1 MRKTAP
7 RPVTEIDL
15 VELRA
20 VINRLLDHVIKT
32 RGVRTVALETPYYWE
47 VPAPDRYNVEAEPA
61 ELEVGNLA
69 DDWAFVSNILQ
80 GSSQPVGY
88 QLTELAPL
96 LDYVGQALAN
106 ELGPSGG

>member
-1 MRKTAP
+1 MAP

-20 VINRLLDHVIKT
+20 VVNRLLDHVIKT
-32 RGVRTVALETPYYWE
+32 RGVRTLALERPYYWE
-47 VPAPDRYNVEAEPA
+47 VPAPERYNVEAEPA

-69 DDWAFVSNILQ
+69 DDWAFVVRLLQRSN
-80 GSSQPVGY
+80 QPVAY

-96 LDYVGQALAN
+96 LDYVGQALAD
-106 ELGPSGG
+106 ELAPSGG